1 VRVEFLS
8 KFNDDLDSISQLS
21 VKIAIKKVIESI
33 EASESIR
40 QIQNVKKLVGYKNA
54 YRVRVG
60 NYRIGFYLENN
71 LVQLVRVKNRK
82 DIYKLFP

>member
-21 VKIAIKKVIESI
+21 AKIAIKKVIESI

-40 QIQNVKKLVGYKNA
+40 QIQNAKKLVGYKNA

-71 LVQLVRVKNRK
+71 LVQLARVKNRK

>member
-21 VKIAIKKVIESI
+21 AKIAIKKVIESI
-33 EASESIR
+33 EASESFG
-40 QIQNVKKLVGYKNA
+40 QIQNVKKLVGSKNA

-60 NYRIGFYLENN
+60 NYRIGFL
-71 LVQLVRVKNRK
+71 
-82 DIYKLFP
+82 P

>member
-1 VRVEFLS
+1 MRVEFLS

-40 QIQNVKKLVGYKNA
+40 QIQNAKKLVGYKNA

>member
-1 VRVEFLS
+1 MRVEFLS

-40 QIQNVKKLVGYKNA
+40 QIQNAKKLVGYKNA

-71 LVQLVRVKNRK
+71 LVQLARVKNRK

>member
-1 VRVEFLS
+1 MRVEFLS

-21 VKIAIKKVIESI
+21 AKIAIKKVIESI
-33 EASESIR
+33 EASESIG
-40 QIQNVKKLVGYKNA
+40 QIQNVKKLVGSKNA

-71 LVQLVRVKNRK
+71 LVQLARVKNTK
-82 DIYKLFP
+82 EIYKLFP

>member
-1 VRVEFLS
+1 MRVEFLS

-54 YRVRVG
+54 YQVRVAT
-60 NYRIGFYLENN
+60 IG
-71 LVQLVRVKNRK
+71 LVFTLK
-82 DIYKLFP
+82 II